1 MALLNTEE
9 RHLVIIEGL
18 DFFAY
23 QLAGVFVTVFLFTN
37 SDLKTTFLYRLI
49 AFTSLLFFHVLSG
62 WTLRKVSSGSL
73 MRIGVVSG
81 AIYFLLL
88 FLLQGRAIQYIIPL
102 AYLTDLVQ
110 EITGQRW
117 HGFRSTKRLR
127 SALFYR
133 IPASG
138 SYCLIYRQI
147 TVP

>member
-102 AYLTDLVQ
+102 AIFD
-110 EITGQRW
+110 
-117 HGFRSTKRLR
+117 GFGAGNYW
-127 SALFYR
+127 SALARF
-133 IPASG
+133 
-138 SYCLIYRQI
+138 
-147 TVP
+147 